1 MMAAGAP
8 DHSKGGPQY
17 SFPDRQ
23 KSPNAGC
30 ALRLSC
36 FWIPQVGYGIRSL
49 GDHILR
55 CRAVR
60 F

>member
-23 KSPNAGC
+23 KSGPNAGL
-30 ALRLSC
+30 ALRPSC
-36 FWIPQVGYGIRSL
+36 FWIPQVGYGIR
-49 GDHILR
+49 R
-55 CRAVR
+55 
-60 F
+60 